1 MTLKQKRDETFLSQE
16 APQKLQEL
24 LELQKALQKLNRR
37 YYQAEGTK
45 LLLEDSVY
53 DAKFRRLQALEEKY
67 PKLVTETSPTQ
78 TIGTPPNKA
87 FSVFKH
93 PHPMLSLENAMD
105 ETELN

>member
-16 APQKLQEL
+16 APQEHQEL

-53 DAKFRRLQALEEKY
+53 DAKYRRLQALEEKCS
-67 PKLVTETSPTQ
+67 KLVTETSPTQ

-87 FSVFKH
+87 FFVFKH